1 MCPKDFV
8 RVESS
13 VESFSAGCASE
24 LGTRVLLA
32 IEDRV
37 GSDLCGLGE
46 VVGFEGP
53 FVRLR
58 FLELGGIPRASV
70 RAIRASIAFVWGYS
84 RGENQESSREGSTG
98 LSEVSL
104 DLLFARIERIISSY
118 GFFPEPPV
126 VGVSDF
132 TP

>member
-1 MCPKDFV
+1 MCPKDFL

-13 VESFSAGCASE
+13 VGSFSAGCASE

-37 GSDLCGLGE
+37 GSGLCGLGE
-46 VVGFEGP
+46 VVGFEEP

-70 RAIRASIAFVWGYS
+70 RAIRASIAIVSGYS
-84 RGENQESSREGSTG
+84 QGGNQESSREDSTG
-98 LSEVSL
+98 FSEIQL
-104 DLLFARIERIISSY
+104 DLFFARTERIISSCE
-118 GFFPEPPV
+118 FCQELPV
-126 VGVSDF
+126 VGGSKF
-132 TP
+132 TL